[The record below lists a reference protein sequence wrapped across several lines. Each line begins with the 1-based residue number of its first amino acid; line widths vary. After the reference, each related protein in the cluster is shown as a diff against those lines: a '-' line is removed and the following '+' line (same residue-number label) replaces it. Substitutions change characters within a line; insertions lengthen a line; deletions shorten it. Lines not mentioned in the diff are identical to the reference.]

1 MNAVEAFVNFGLIAI
16 GTLQMLAIEY
26 AKEIKKRHGW
36 WMRTYSSELPSEE
49 MVKRVIQHE
58 FYHNF
63 RKFKHTAIYRI
74 IQDKRTQL
82 KTLPLKGSIR

>member
-1 MNAVEAFVNFGLIAI
+1 
-16 GTLQMLAIEY
+16 
-26 AKEIKKRHGW
+26 
-36 WMRTYSSELPSEE
+36 

-74 IQDKRTQL
+74 IQDKRKDKRLLSTVV
-82 KTLPLKGSIR
+82 PLKEAA